1 MEIRYFVINISE
13 LIILSCFQK
22 GPLRLSYRIFEYCEL
37 SSKRMKLDCST
48 SVSAV
53 TVTSAKE
60 EDEVTA
66 KMEPMDVDIMKT
78 LVESK
83 HEMLQN
89 TEEVKNIVSKEEN
102 NNNNGTD
109 SWKEVQIQISENGVM
124 SVTDIT
130 VPPVIENNN
139 NTVMTNCIPM
149 SDEGSKISLILRGN
163 EAKIDVSEGVQKQSK
178 HTMSSKEF
186 EHCKYNVSEEISRI
200 PVTVSSAVTT
210 LSTTSIHI
218 SPAVAG
224 TTVTAPLLSKTLGEC
239 KKHECVKT
247 SSTDSVARSS
257 ALETAITKNPTDAD
271 YPAKQSDVLL
281 PIPITSAPSSPH
293 LASPPVSSSGVIS
306 GVASSQQRNELTALN
321 KKPSNSSNKN
331 IKPSCLLPETQV
343 SGVPSHLKHPQI
355 TQSQP
360 LALKVGQISSCSSGK
375 EVSKANDDVA
385 TFSKRDTPK
394 MAVVAPTQS
403 MTTNSASSRK
413 PMNSSSSSSSVG
425 YKTLKTPPKSWNQS
439 ITRLSFLSSTKNNT
453 YMTNTSGVSCDG
465 RKSGDLAGK
474 GVDSSGAV
482 SSGSKA
488 VGCGNSTVPAK
499 PNRFFKMRNV
509 PRYLGNPSSGVK
521 PMYQV
526 ASLNKQELVTQTSL
540 QTSAA
545 KPMYHSTLP
554 PHSSAGNLK
563 TLYHISGSGGS
574 NKLESASPI
583 HTCSKPV
590 TTGCHVGNQQGN
602 KVDSSVPLPVVSP
615 SSGDKQVSQPGT
627 NPQQVNKLDCR
638 ICTQSVTQTTT
649 DIKPVSSSILGSGQ
663 QHCNKIEDSGTSVH
677 ITLAS
682 SSVKSMPSMCSA
694 HSGGPYV
701 SNASSSG
708 KSRGGSNNK
717 QESGVPL
724 ISGIKSTHQIGSL
737 MPNKQDSVT
746 PPVSKHGG
754 VTLMKIDPKTL
765 SPIVGATSSPG
776 TPPLPLSPSPQSS
789 NPPPSSMTPQNLKT
803 HTPQFPLP
811 AHSNSNRSSASPNP
825 LGSPFLP
832 SLLYSSFPFPNMGVG
847 VGGNRMGTGPPPLV
861 RAGSGMGLGAYH
873 PLPPSIN
880 MLFNPHHRS
889 HTHNSTTPGSQS
901 GVPLPAVQRVPAS
914 NPQHKSNSSTNNSFS
929 SNSSISAPGSS
940 KSPTNNATG
949 QVSSQNVTHQ
959 RTPPPTSHSPS
970 ASHQLKLLTSQSL
983 SNQNS
988 TTTQVQSLQ
997 AATVTET
1004 SQEKATEGNPQ
1015 QKTVADGSA
1024 IPVARTVNGEQSSR
1038 EVLGKKSDNGTV
1050 NESRAEG
1057 GDKNNREQGSSSSSS
1072 KASSCSGGGSV
1083 AEQVNTSITNSCSK
1097 SKTFTE
1103 GSESEKKGC
1112 AGKMDVPDVTQNQ
1125 TKLKLDT
1132 RETGSE
1138 GAVEMKKQLEKT

>member
-1 MEIRYFVINISE
+1 
-13 LIILSCFQK
+13 
-22 GPLRLSYRIFEYCEL
+22 
-37 SSKRMKLDCST
+37 MKLDCST
-48 SVSAV
+48 SASAV
-53 TVTSAKE
+53 TATSAKE
-60 EDEVTA
+60 EDEVTV

-78 LVESK
+78 LGESK

-89 TEEVKNIVSKEEN
+89 TKEVKNSVSKEEN
-102 NNNNGTD
+102 NNNGTG

-139 NTVMTNCIPM
+139 NTMTNCIPM
-149 SDEGSKISLILRGN
+149 SDEGSKISLILCGN
-163 EAKIDVSEGVQKQSK
+163 ETKIDVPEGVQKQSK
-178 HTMSSKEF
+178 HAMSKEF
-186 EHCKYNVSEEISRI
+186 EHCKSNVTEEISRI

-218 SPAVAG
+218 SSAAAG
-224 TTVTAPLLSKTLGEC
+224 TTVTAPSLSKTLVEC
-239 KKHECVKT
+239 KKHESVKT
-247 SSTDSVARSS
+247 STESVARSS
-257 ALETAITKNPTDAD
+257 AVETAITKNSTDAD
-271 YPAKQSDVLL
+271 YPTKQSDVLL
-281 PIPITSAPSSPH
+281 PIPITSAPSSSP

-306 GVASSQQRNELTALN
+306 GVASLQQRNELTAFN
-321 KKPSNSSNKN
+321 KKPANSSNKN
-331 IKPSCLLPETQV
+331 IKPNCPLPETQV

-360 LALKVGQISSCSSGK
+360 LALKVGQISSSSSGK

-385 TFSKRDTPK
+385 IFTKRDTPK

-403 MTTNSASSRK
+403 MSTNSAGSRK
-413 PMNSSSSSSSVG
+413 PMNSNSSSSSVG

-488 VGCGNSTVPAK
+488 VGCGNNTVPAK
-499 PNRFFKMRNV
+499 PNRFFKMRNI

-545 KPMYHSTLP
+545 KPMYHVASSTNQHSTLP

-563 TLYHISGSGGS
+563 TLYHISGSVGS
-574 NKLESASPI
+574 NKLDSASPT

-602 KVDSSVPLPVVSP
+602 KVDSNVPLPVVSL
-615 SSGDKQVSQPGT
+615 SSGVKQVSQPGT
-627 NPQQVNKLDCR
+627 NPQQINKLDCS

-649 DIKPVSSSILGSGQ
+649 DTKPVSSSISGSEQ

-701 SNASSSG
+701 SSASSSG
-708 KSRGGSNNK
+708 KSRGGNNNK
-717 QESGVPL
+717 QESGASL

-811 AHSNSNRSSASPNP
+811 AHSNSNRSIASPNNP

-861 RAGSGMGLGAYH
+861 RAGSGIGLGAYH

-929 SNSSISAPGSS
+929 SNCSISTPGSS
-940 KSPTNNATG
+940 KPPTNNAAG
-949 QVSSQNVTHQ
+949 QVSSQNATHQ

-970 ASHQLKLLTSQSL
+970 ASQQLKLFTSQSL
-983 SNQNS
+983 SSQNS

-997 AATVTET
+997 AVTVTGT
-1004 SQEKATEGNPQ
+1004 SREKAAEGNLQ

-1024 IPVARTVNGEQSSR
+1024 VPVARTVNGEQSSG

-1050 NESRAEG
+1050 NESNAEG
-1057 GDKNNREQGSSSSSS
+1057 GDKNNGEQGSSSSSNSSS

-1083 AEQVNTSITNSCSK
+1083 AEQVNSSISNSCSK

-1103 GSESEKKGC
+1103 GSESEKGC
-1112 AGKMDVPDVTQNQ
+1112 TGKRDVPGVTQNQ
-1125 TKLKLDT
+1125 TKLKQDT
-1132 RETGSE
+1132 RETGSDKGNDIE
-1138 GAVEMKKQLEKT
+1138 EAVEMKKQLEKT